1 MASPQ
6 SGFFSGKVAMIF
18 QGVWYNNYIR
28 QYKPGLDYGVAPA
41 WPEVVKGVDDFAM
54 AEADMLVIPR
64 GAHHPREAWEF
75 IKYMNS
81 HNPKAQRQEEL
92 SGMELMCFL
101 QQKNSALRDWS
112 PFFSQHHPHPYI
124 DVFRKLSASPHA
136 VAVPDLGIWTEYE
149 RETLAAFADVRLL
162 RATPREAL
170 EAAQRRLEKS
180 WARHRRSLERHG
192 QLATGDS
199 SPSP

>member
-1 MASPQ
+1 
-6 SGFFSGKVAMIF
+6 
-18 QGVWYNNYIR
+18 
-28 QYKPGLDYGVAPA
+28 
-41 WPEVVKGVDDFAM
+41 
-54 AEADMLVIPR
+54 
-64 GAHHPREAWEF
+64 
-75 IKYMNS
+75 MNS
-81 HNPKAQRQEEL
+81 HNPKAESQEEL

-112 PFFSQHHPHPYI
+112 PFFSHHHPHPYI